1 MFCIQVYIFFNDL
14 MISDNIYFKKTA
26 KFVYRLI
33 TVHHGKIVNSQT
45 PWVVIIVFITFTGSH
60 LFRLIRKKPNMDM
73 KQNFRALGFFEKQI

>member
-14 MISDNIYFKKTA
+14 MILDNIYFKKTA

-45 PWVVIIVFITFTGSH
+45 P
-60 LFRLIRKKPNMDM
+60 
-73 KQNFRALGFFEKQI
+73 